1 MIGLINDPL
10 QIFLCFLSMI
20 LNFTYN
26 IFIWIIIDRFSQN
39 EFAMVM
45 VIEGMIEKII
55 VLLNNKE
62 FKTYLYILSFI
73 IYLILII
80 GICIHSEIIIINMV

>member
-1 MIGLINDPL
+1 
-10 QIFLCFLSMI
+10 
-20 LNFTYN
+20 
-26 IFIWIIIDRFSQN
+26 
-39 EFAMVM
+39 MVM
-45 VIEGMIEKII
+45 VIEGMIEKIF
-55 VLLNNKE
+55 VLVNNKE